1 MDAPKNL
8 SVPGVSD
15 SAIPSWNIR
24 SDNYFE
30 ALFSFA
36 QSNLHDDAVVLI
48 IHSAKPQVLK
58 DLREWAF
65 EFGYDQVRDWWGLNN
80 LLLASPSPVDEFRVG
95 IHILFFFLFLFQTS
109 ICSSFC

>member
-1 MDAPKNL
+1 M
-8 SVPGVSD
+8 PGVSD
-15 SAIPSWNIR
+15 SAIPSWNIQ

-36 QSNLHDDAVVLI
+36 QSNLHDDAVILI

-80 LLLASPSPVDEFRVG
+80 LLLVSPSPVDEFRVG
-95 IHILFFFLFLFQTS
+95 IHILFFFLFLF
-109 ICSSFC
+109 

>member
-1 MDAPKNL
+1 MHGL
-8 SVPGVSD
+8 SD

-24 SDNYFE
+24 LDNYFE

-36 QSNLHDDAVVLI
+36 QSNLHDDAVILI
-48 IHSAKPQVLK
+48 IHSAEPQVLR

-65 EFGYDQVRDWWGLNN
+65 EFGYDQVRNWWGLNN

-95 IHILFFFLFLFQTS
+95 IHILFFFLFLF
-109 ICSSFC
+109 

>member
-1 MDAPKNL
+1 M
-8 SVPGVSD
+8 PGVSD

-36 QSNLHDDAVVLI
+36 QSNLHDDAVILI
-48 IHSAKPQVLK
+48 IHSAEPQVLK

-80 LLLASPSPVDEFRVG
+80 LLLASPSPLDEFRVG
-95 IHILFFFLFLFQTS
+95 IYIHFFSHFLF
-109 ICSSFC
+109 

>member
-1 MDAPKNL
+1 M
-8 SVPGVSD
+8 PGVSD
-15 SAIPSWNIR
+15 FAILSWNIQ

-36 QSNLHDDAVVLI
+36 QSNLHDDAVILI
-48 IHSAKPQVLK
+48 IHSAEPQVLT

-80 LLLASPSPVDEFRVG
+80 LLLASPSPLDEFRVG
-95 IHILFFFLFLFQTS
+95 IHIHFFFLFLF
-109 ICSSFC
+109 